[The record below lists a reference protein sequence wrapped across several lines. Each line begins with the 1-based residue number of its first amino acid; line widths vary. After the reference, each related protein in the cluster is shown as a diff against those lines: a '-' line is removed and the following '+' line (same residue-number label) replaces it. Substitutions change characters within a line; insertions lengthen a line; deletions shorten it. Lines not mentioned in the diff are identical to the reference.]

1 MRRGTSAKNKKK
13 IFGAVK
19 SQIDQNITGFSKKEK
34 VLIGFSASNYETL
47 FFFSTEIKVLF
58 LKP

>member
-1 MRRGTSAKNKKK
+1 MRRGTSAKKENVS
-13 IFGAVK
+13 FWAVK
-19 SQIDQNITGFSKKEK
+19 SQIYQNITDFSKKEK
-34 VLIGFSASNYETL
+34 VLIGLFAFNCETL